1 MSDEEPD
8 DTILEKTVVPSESA
22 SSVELPDDS
31 TQPQLCAQTPAER
44 SNSNLI
50 EDLVASLSSSAGA
63 GPDRT
68 ADSAIVPVQRTYPS
82 VLPTTQSSVGSS
94 ISVAA
99 SAPLRSESLS
109 SSAPVAVS
117 SSVIVS
123 SVPAPSFSL
132 FRDPSAAHPRVDDPG
147 PSNLTSEWSF
157 GVRPRY
163 GPSRLDPCRGFGHT
177 RLPPPMSFLGG
188 LNVDRSENGPSG
200 LNTDCPRDT
209 RDNVDLMSIAQIAVR
224 TSTIVKDLSTM
235 LGGKRVPEIDNLVK
249 GISSELTPVMH
260 KRDYFRTLSARYHAI
275 VDEFRTQQ
283 CDADQRALDDLRQVA
298 NDFVAGV
305 PLLTDGQLS
314 FEGACAGPSGSSG
327 SSRVANAGYTQQSG
341 TSGFPS
347 NAARALPSTVAAPP
361 VRRDPSNPLSQTAF
375 ASEVVNP
382 ALAELLTPDF
392 LMECTPSQVAAIK
405 PVYQR
410 YAMQHDE
417 AEPTEED
424 KRRADLAAM
433 FPALF
438 AQPSPR
444 TMSRAPAPA
453 VDARKSLNFATPGS
467 TVWNRGSTLGTS
479 ALTAGTQSAAVGAT
493 RTPAQSVE
501 DLIEQ
506 KVSAAIASRDQKTDS
521 SILQEDSAFVSD
533 TGIVGAL
540 RNSVAPECKVPI
552 FKRGN
557 RDMTI
562 ENWFFQMRN
571 YFETY
576 AVDSRHWVNIC
587 VTRIHTSHF
596 REISPLVCYN
606 YTKFRSECVKLFES
620 PDLTQAYLSEL
631 TELAQAK
638 DEDYETYYERV
649 RELISKAHPS
659 MGVSE
664 RESLMVSYFIKGLYD
679 SRVRDVVAATPGISL
694 AEALRRASSVAA
706 SRRRSEPSGPP
717 VRKALRDRSKD
728 SESTYSASY
737 ARPDVGSSQNSG
749 HNPYWQLTEQPG
761 IVGNQ
766 FEDQC
771 RAFRRRRRRR

>member
-1 MSDEEPD
+1 
-8 DTILEKTVVPSESA
+8 
-22 SSVELPDDS
+22 
-31 TQPQLCAQTPAER
+31 
-44 SNSNLI
+44 
-50 EDLVASLSSSAGA
+50 
-63 GPDRT
+63 
-68 ADSAIVPVQRTYPS
+68 
-82 VLPTTQSSVGSS
+82 
-94 ISVAA
+94 
-99 SAPLRSESLS
+99 
-109 SSAPVAVS
+109 
-117 SSVIVS
+117 
-123 SVPAPSFSL
+123 
-132 FRDPSAAHPRVDDPG
+132 
-147 PSNLTSEWSF
+147 
-157 GVRPRY
+157 
-163 GPSRLDPCRGFGHT
+163 
-177 RLPPPMSFLGG
+177 MSFLGG
-188 LNVDRSENGPSG
+188 SNVDRSESGPSG
-200 LNTDCPRDT
+200 SNADCPRDT

-249 GISSELTPVMH
+249 SISSELTPVVH

-314 FEGACAGPSGSSG
+314 FEGACAGPSGSSS
-327 SSRVANAGYTQQSG
+327 SSRAANAGYTQQSG
-341 TSGFPS
+341 ASGFPS

-375 ASEVVNP
+375 TSDVVNP

-392 LMECTPSQVAAIK
+392 LMECTPNQVAAIK

-444 TMSRAPAPA
+444 TMSRAPVPA

-479 ALTAGTQSAAVGAT
+479 ALTAGTQSAAAGAT

-606 YTKFRSECVKLFES
+606 YTKFRSECIKLFES

-737 ARPDVGSSQNSG
+737 ARPDVGSSQIRRSEPILAANRAAGDRRKSVRG
-749 HNPYWQLTEQPG
+749 S
-761 IVGNQ
+761 
-766 FEDQC
+766 C